1 MDQFIRGKKKKS
13 PSKKIFFII
22 LKFQILDTF
31 GDGVEQIT
39 AEMVDE
45 TAEASVLKFAEALDY
60 DPSPEHV
67 WYKHLVKEGIIQKF
81 NVVHDEL

>member
-1 MDQFIRGKKKKS
+1 
-13 PSKKIFFII
+13 
-22 LKFQILDTF
+22 
-31 GDGVEQIT
+31 
-39 AEMVDE
+39 MVDE